1 MGTDSTRKWT
11 NMNMLVPIVLAT
23 LAISAFAAM
32 PLDSD
37 EFLSQLASERP
48 EVNDIELGVD
58 AKTNGNR
65 AGWQSASFGFIDN
78 GWNLPGTPVRRQ
90 TLQQCIDVCEANASC
105 KAFSYEMGR
114 STSDCWLKSSLT
126 TRATGSTALRGGSH
140 TSSAPSPHHQR
151 RTPPLSRRALRPS
164 TPPRC
169 RPPPMSHHISRRTR
183 PQSCRHQ
190 AQPVHLQ

>member
-48 EVNDIELGVD
+48 EVNDIESGVE
-58 AKTNGNR
+58 AATKRNR

-78 GWNLPGTPVRRQ
+78 RFNLPGTPGETQDPAAVYR
-90 TLQQCIDVCEANASC
+90 C
-105 KAFSYEMGR
+105 
-114 STSDCWLKSSLT
+114 
-126 TRATGSTALRGGSH
+126 LRGE
-140 TSSAPSPHHQR
+140 R
-151 RTPPLSRRALRPS
+151 E
-164 TPPRC
+164 
-169 RPPPMSHHISRRTR
+169 
-183 PQSCRHQ
+183 
-190 AQPVHLQ
+190 